1 MYEVTKRFTSG
12 LMKGV
17 TITVKTD
24 VMLETGRIYKACA
37 GSDYEVI
44 EVLTVFEVDSEF
56 GLLEI

>member
-17 TITVKTD
+17 TITEKTD
-24 VMLETGRIYKACA
+24 VMLEEGKTYKTYA

-56 GLLEI
+56 CLLEV

>member
-17 TITVKTD
+17 TITEKTD
-24 VMLETGRIYKACA
+24 VMLETGRTYKTCT

-56 GLLEI
+56 GLLEV